1 MNDLPSQLRE
11 AAEIIEKGLPWE
23 WQWTDVLDAGKW
35 SKGHT
40 ETSLLRF
47 LHPDENKVVRK
58 KPWTLPAPPPGRAW
72 HRTDWQEDMLP
83 HVTDG
88 GLPWR
93 PLLNNETYREGDEY
107 RHQQGSAWL
116 QMLTDSGLVG
126 SCYFARTRRPVDPP
140 PPVMVPLEAADVPP
154 GSAFR
159 RARDKAMAW
168 QIACSADD
176 YGVRLMNE
184 YNQCNS
190 WAELRNYYQI
200 LRPGRDPVTGW
211 EPCQKEGGP
220 HA

>member
-83 HVTDG
+83 EG
-88 GLPWR
+88 WR
-93 PLLNNETYREGDEY
+93 PLLSGETYCKGDEY
-107 RHQQGSAWL
+107 FDDGWSSKGWSTAGDFLAGSL
-116 QMLTDSGLVG
+116 PG
-126 SCYFARTRRPVDPP
+126 FRARTRRPLPVDPP
-140 PPVMVPLEAADVPP
+140 PPVMVPLEAADIIP
-154 GSAFR
+154 GTAFR
-159 RARDKAMAW
+159 DRRKPTVRWWLAGLCGEFNVNAVG
-168 QIACSADD
+168 
-176 YGVRLMNE
+176 GVFQPA
-184 YNQCNS
+184 YQ
-190 WAELRNYYQI
+190 ELFEHYDM
-200 LRPGRDPVTGW
+200 LRPGRDPVSGW
-211 EPCQKEGGP
+211 EPCQKEQKP
-220 HA
+220 A